1 MISRILLRPRLIL
14 LVVIMFTLA
23 GLASFGNM
31 ARQEDPVFPSRS
43 GLITVLYPGA
53 TADALER
60 LILEPLQDEIAQVEE
75 VMDFTAVARSGVAL
89 LNISLQDSL
98 YDTDPAWERV
108 RQAMARAR
116 LEFPDGVRQMD
127 LDDRMTSNP
136 AVVLALAGDPS
147 VVSLSLAAER
157 LKRQLIDLP
166 GLSRIDI
173 EGNADEQITIAVQD
187 AELNRLG
194 ISPGYLAGL
203 IAERNQVSPGGFI
216 VVDGKRVSL
225 LSNNEFE
232 DLSSIRSTQ
241 VALPG
246 GGFVPLATIAEI
258 NRTAV
263 QPEQP
268 ATWMDGER
276 VVTLNIFIQD
286 NQVDAIGFGATLR
299 QRIGELAPDF
309 APLEIREMFFQPDQ
323 VESRLSDL
331 QGSLLLSMLIITL
344 VVFLG
349 MGWRMGILVA
359 AMLPLVT
366 LISLGVYDLG
376 GGVLHQIAVIGLVI
390 SLGILIDNA
399 IVMIENVQN
408 HLSDGHSR
416 QQSMLLSVRELAGPL
431 GASTGTTLAAFAPLL
446 LSSGGTA
453 DFTRGIPV
461 MIMLTLSI
469 SYLLAISVAP
479 LLAAWFLPAQQA
491 QRSAWFDRLGA
502 RLASFSAAWPRLIVV
517 TGLLI
522 VAASL
527 SLVTFLNFQFF
538 PNADRPQVVI
548 EIFLPEGTDQ
558 SYTDQV
564 SADFERLTREQD
576 SVVSVH
582 RFVGFTGPG
591 FYYNL
596 PNATRAP
603 NRARLVV
610 NMQSLE
616 DTDNLIIWARDHAAR
631 TLPEINIVAG
641 TLAQGPPRVAPVE
654 VRLYHVDNNTR
665 LAAAEHIFRI
675 LKTIPGAVDVR
686 HDIDL
691 GTPVLRA
698 IVDDASA
705 QRHGVS
711 RADVAQTLFAR
722 SFGFNAEQFRQD
734 LDPVPIVLRSRE
746 GPAMEV
752 SQLLSSYVYNANG
765 EAIPL
770 SLVASI
776 EADWQEA
783 GIQHRNGVRVYSI
796 TSGLAPGYNFSQV
809 LEVLNARLEIDP
821 LPAGTRMELGG
832 DLEGSG
838 DANQAILNTAPIGLL
853 LLLFFLI
860 LQFNSFARVGIILL
874 TVPLAAAGI
883 FPGLVLSGSP
893 FGFQP
898 LLGIIALVGI
908 VVNNAI
914 VLLDR
919 VDQRLREGF
928 SVNEA
933 VSDAVARRTRPILLT
948 TATTVAGLLP
958 LALSASTLWPPMAWA
973 IISGLLASTVQTLL
987 VIPAVCRLTL
997 KPIKENIDIGVV
1009 RERRA

>member
-1 MISRILLRPRLIL
+1 MITDMLLKPRLIL
-14 LVVIMFTLA
+14 MVVIMLTLA

-31 ARQEDPVFPSRS
+31 ARQEDPVFPARN

-60 LILEPLQDEIAQVEE
+60 LILEPLQDEISQVEE
-75 VMDFTAVARSGVAL
+75 VLEYSAIARSGVAL
-89 LNISLQDSL
+89 LNIVLQDNL

-108 RQAMARAR
+108 RQAMDRAR
-116 LEFPDGVRQMD
+116 LEFPAGVRQME
-127 LDDRMTSNP
+127 LDDRVTSNP

-147 VVSLSLAAER
+147 VVALSLAAER
-157 LKRQLIDLP
+157 LKRQLTDLP
-166 GLSRIDI
+166 GLSRIEI
-173 EGNADEQITIAVQD
+173 EGDVEEQITIAIQD

-194 ISPGYLAGL
+194 ISPAY
-203 IAERNQVSPGGFI
+203 IANVIGQRNQVSPGGFI
-216 VVDGKRVSL
+216 VVNNKRISL
-225 LSNNEFE
+225 LSNSEFE
-232 DLSSIRSTQ
+232 DLAALRSTQ
-241 VALPG
+241 IALPDASS
-246 GGFVPLATIAEI
+246 VPLASIADI
-258 NRTAV
+258 QRTPIEPA
-263 QPEQP
+263 PP
-268 ATWMDGER
+268 ATWMNGER
-276 VVTLNIFIQD
+276 VVTVNVYIQD
-286 NQVDAIGFGATLR
+286 NQVDAIGFGETLR
-299 QRIGELAPDF
+299 QRVQEIAPDF
-309 APLEIREMFFQPDQ
+309 APLKIAELFFQPDQ

-344 VVFLG
+344 VVFIG

-399 IVMIENVQN
+399 IVMIENIQN
-408 HLSDGHSR
+408 HLSDGKSR
-416 QQSMLLSVRELAGPL
+416 QQSMLLAVKELAGPL
-431 GASTGTTLAAFAPLL
+431 GASTGTTLAAFTPLL

-479 LLAAWFLPAQQA
+479 LLAAWFLPPQQA
-491 QRSAWFDRLGA
+491 RRSAWFDTLGSRMA
-502 RLASFSAAWPRLIVV
+502 LLSETWPRLIIIG
-517 TGLLI
+517 GLTLVI
-522 VAASL
+522 GSFML
-527 SLVTFLNFQFF
+527 SNFLNFQFF

-548 EIFLPEGTDQ
+548 EVFLPEGSDQ
-558 SYTDQV
+558 AYTDEI
-564 SADFERLTREQD
+564 SADFERLTRQQAN
-576 SVVSVH
+576 VVSVH

-610 NMQSLE
+610 NMQSLG
-616 DTDNLIIWARDHAAR
+616 DTSGLIDWAREHAA
-631 TLPEINIVAG
+631 TSLPEISIVAS

-654 VRLYHVDNNTR
+654 VRLYHANNNTR
-665 LAAAEHIFRI
+665 LAAAEHIFRL

-698 IVDDASA
+698 MIDDASA

-722 SFGFNAEQFRQD
+722 SFGFTAEQYRQE
-734 LDPVPIVLRSRE
+734 LDPIPIVLRSLE
-746 GPAMEV
+746 GLSTDV
-752 SQLLSSYVYNANG
+752 SKLLSSYVYNNNG
-765 EAIPL
+765 EAIPV
-770 SLVASI
+770 SLVARF

-783 GIQHRNGVRVYSI
+783 GIQHRNGVRVYTI
-796 TSGLAPGYNFSQV
+796 TAGLANGYNFSQI
-809 LEVLNARLEIDP
+809 LEVLNERLQEEP
-821 LPAGTRMELGG
+821 LPVGTRMELGG

-838 DANQAILNTAPIGLL
+838 EANQAILSTAPIGIL

-860 LQFNSFARVGIILL
+860 LQFNSFTRVGIILL

-883 FPGLVLSGSP
+883 FPGLVLTGSP

-914 VLLDR
+914 VLIDR
-919 VDQRLREGF
+919 IDQRLKEGA
-928 SVNEA
+928 NINDA
-933 VSDAVARRTRPILLT
+933 VSDAVTRRTRPILLT

-987 VIPAVCRLTL
+987 VVPAVCRLTL
-997 KPIKENIDIGVV
+997 KPKRDSAEIEAFAEKI
-1009 RERRA
+1009 